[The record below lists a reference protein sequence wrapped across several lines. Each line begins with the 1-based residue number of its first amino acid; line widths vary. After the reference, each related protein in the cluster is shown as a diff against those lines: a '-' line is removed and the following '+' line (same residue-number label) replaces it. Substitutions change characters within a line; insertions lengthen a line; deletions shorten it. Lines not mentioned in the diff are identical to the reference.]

1 MGRRPALCQL
11 SPIGH
16 LSRLTHCACCHA
28 WAREGR
34 PLDGLYPGPVT
45 VTDAPRTGRSALWA
59 PDRRATTT
67 GLLIL
72 VTIAAFEALAVNT
85 ALPTIARNLH
95 GGAFYSWVF
104 TTMLAASVVGTVLSG
119 KLSDRY
125 GPAPGLL
132 AGPVLFV
139 AGLLV
144 AGFAPTMPVLRA
156 RRVLHGFGAGAQ
168 IVALYVLIAAVY
180 PVGDRP
186 AAFGALSAAWVVP
199 GLVGPA
205 LAGFVTQQ

>member
-1 MGRRPALCQL
+1 MRI
-11 SPIGH
+11 PIGH
-16 LSRLTHCACCHA
+16 VSRLTHCACRHA

-34 PLDGLYPGPVT
+34 PVVRLYPGPVAAT
-45 VTDAPRTGRSALWA
+45 EAPRTRRSGLWA

-85 ALPTIARNLH
+85 ALPTIARDLH

-104 TTMLAASVVGTVLSG
+104 TAMLAASVVGTVLSG
-119 KLSDRY
+119 SLSDRY

-132 AGPVLFV
+132 AGPVLFF

-144 AGFAPTMPVLRA
+144 AGFAPAMLVLLA
-156 RRVLHGFGAGAQ
+156 GRVLQGPGAGAQ
-168 IVALYVLIAAVY
+168 SGALDVLRAAVS
-180 PVGDRP
+180 PVR
-186 AAFGALSAAWVVP
+186 LRR
-199 GLVGPA
+199 
-205 LAGFVTQQ
+205 AGC

>member
-1 MGRRPALCQL
+1 M
-11 SPIGH
+11 
-16 LSRLTHCACCHA
+16 
-28 WAREGR
+28 
-34 PLDGLYPGPVT
+34 T
-45 VTDAPRTGRSALWA
+45 VTEAPRTRRSALWA
-59 PDRRATTT
+59 PDRRATTI
-67 GLLIL
+67 GLVIL

-85 ALPTIARNLH
+85 ALPTIARDLH

-104 TTMLAASVVGTVLSG
+104 TAMLAASVVGTVLSG

-132 AGPVLFV
+132 TGPVLFL

-144 AGFAPTMPVLRA
+144 AGFAPTMPVLLA
-156 RRVLHGFGAGAQ
+156 GRVLQGFGAGAQ

-199 GLVGPA
+199 GLIGPA
-205 LAGFVTQQ
+205 PSAAATAGTTSPSERDP